1 MNDGIELEKEC
12 GSGHVVDRF
21 KELESDMRD
30 GFKGLRNDVEKMD
43 SDELRRDIDNLMMIG
58 HSQMDTIRRQRR
70 EIDWMQRDLLSLN
83 GERARTIQAAIDL
96 LGAMGV
102 AYDIED
108 DSPSKWLRMA
118 ASVARERRCE
128 LITATVED
136 LGASAVT
143 DLDRKESMT
152 QTALVAV
159 LGVFVLC
166 CVVWTVLMVSAWVR

>member
-1 MNDGIELEKEC
+1 MDDC
-12 GSGHVVDRF
+12 CDTAVTDRF
-21 KELESDMRD
+21 DELRDDMEN
-30 GFKGLRNDVEKMD
+30 GFSNIRKNVGRM
-43 SDELRRDIDNLMMIG
+43 SADELRRDIDNLMMIG
-58 HSQMDTIRRQRR
+58 HSQMNAIRSQNR
-70 EIDWMQRDLLSLN
+70 EIEKMKQDLMGVYS
-83 GERARTIQAAIDL
+83 ERNRIVVATKNL
-96 LGAMGV
+96 MMAMGI
-102 AYDIED
+102 AYDVD
-108 DSPSKWLRMA
+108 DDCPAKWIRMA

-128 LITATVED
+128 PITATVED